1 MKKITIL
8 IMVLLLFSAFIYCEN
23 GNTNTAAVSVTE
35 TSNAMPLTASS
46 KDKGP
51 ETTQSITG
59 YGWALSVS
67 DVALAGLTVWAIED
81 YNTQADAYNTLR
93 AQIDNT
99 TEANYWRLMY
109 EKDKVDSRV
118 SNVVIPLATGS
129 VAVLYTIVDYFWL
142 HNAFP
147 VQIKAGYNNAK
158 NETMIQITKEF

>member
-1 MKKITIL
+1 MKKTAIFL
-8 IMVLLLFSAFIYCEN
+8 IVLLLFSAFIFGES
-23 GNTNTAAVSVTE
+23 GNTNTVAVSLTE
-35 TSNAMPLTASS
+35 TANAIPLTASA
-46 KDKGP
+46 KVNGP
-51 ETTQSITG
+51 ETIQSITG
-59 YGWALSVS
+59 YGWAILVS

-81 YNTQADAYNTLR
+81 YNSQADAYNTLK

-118 SNVVIPLATGS
+118 SNVVIPLAAGS
-129 VAVLYTIVDYFWL
+129 ACVLYTLVDYFWL

-158 NETMIQITKEF
+158 NETIIQIAKEF